1 MEEHSNMNNNDD
13 VDVNLLI
20 QNYHSKISILYNQNI
35 LLETKIQSIVQDFS
49 KEKEQLILKN
59 LELQTELDSNNRK
72 VNKKSVS
79 NNFSDSEVD

>member
-1 MEEHSNMNNNDD
+1 MEEHSNMNNNND

-59 LELQTELDSNNRK
+59 LDLQKELDSNNRK
-72 VNKKSVS
+72 VNKKSAS

>member
-1 MEEHSNMNNNDD
+1 MNNNND

>member
-1 MEEHSNMNNNDD
+1 MEEHSNMNNND

-59 LELQTELDSNNRK
+59 LDLQKELDSNNRK
-72 VNKKSVS
+72 VNKKSTS